1 VIPGSF
7 NQASYLAN
15 QHITAILRHPERLV
29 AFETSNQPQFILQRL
44 TDHLKARV
52 AKTFAKALPSPQ
64 AEVLGGIVLGDK
76 AIPVDRDTRQAFI
89 QTGLVHVLAAS
100 GLNVGIIA
108 GAVLWLLA
116 LSKLPYR
123 VRIGIAML
131 AVAFYSLLTGLPPS
145 IQRAATM
152 LEIALFLKLLNRE
165 LSPIFLLCVAS
176 TLLVLLNPEN
186 IGSIGF
192 QFSVL
197 TTFGLITMMPPLQ
210 EWLGYYITRWLAAIL
225 LVPIVAQLW
234 IWPLSVFY
242 FNQFPVHT
250 VPLNILAL
258 VLITPLT
265 LIGFTAGVISL
276 IIPILAEWL
285 SLLARPF
292 LDLLLWLVQWGQNM
306 DWAQWSLPSPS
317 GWLLIAC
324 YTQLFVVLALFYR
337 LKNWS
342 PSQKALIGL
351 LPTLMILVGLTLDHQ
366 HAQTQTTVDLLPL
379 SFKREAYIIHPTKH
393 QAPIALLPAGMSYFE
408 ARAVAD
414 YLKHRHLTK
423 LSTVLLLPDTEPP
436 TQLRVALRQTQI
448 GSLIHPADVPPS
460 VNLDARLQTYPENGA
475 SLKLGSLI
483 VEGRLPS
490 LRIISGNGSK
500 NQHCLL
506 SLEANYQ
513 STSSCVIQTVSEASG
528 TRLFA
533 QDTHL
538 DAQKF
543 YRLVQDGK
551 RLIVY

>member
-1 VIPGSF
+1 M
-7 NQASYLAN
+7 
-15 QHITAILRHPERLV
+15 
-29 AFETSNQPQFILQRL
+29 
-44 TDHLKARV
+44 
-52 AKTFAKALPSPQ
+52 
-64 AEVLGGIVLGDK
+64 LGGLVLGDR

-100 GLNVGIIA
+100 GMNVGIIA
-108 GAVLWLLA
+108 GAVLWLLT

-123 VRIGIAML
+123 ARIGIAML

-176 TLLVLLNPEN
+176 ILLVLLNPEN

-197 TTFGLITMMPPLQ
+197 TTFGLITMVSPLQ

-258 VLITPLT
+258 CLITPLT

-285 SLLARPF
+285 SMLARPF
-292 LDLLLWLVQWGQNM
+292 LDLLLLLVQWGQTM
-306 DWAQWSLPSPS
+306 QWAQWSLPSPS
-317 GWLLIAC
+317 GWLLTAC
-324 YTQLFVVLALFYR
+324 YTQLFMMLALFYP
-337 LKNWS
+337 LQKWS
-342 PSQKALIGL
+342 RSKKAIVGL
-351 LPTLMILVGLTLDHQ
+351 LPTLIILIGLTIEHQ
-366 HAQTQTTVDLLPL
+366 QAQNQTTIDLLPL
-379 SFKREAYIIHPTKH
+379 SFKREAYIIHPANH
-393 QAPIALLPAGMSYFE
+393 QAPLALLPAGMSYFE

-423 LSTVLLLPDTEPP
+423 LSTVLLLPDVEPP
-436 TQLRVALRQTQI
+436 TQLRVALRQTKI
-448 GSLIHPADVPPS
+448 DILIHPPDAAPS
-460 VNLDARLQTYPENGA
+460 IDLNAQLQTYPEGGA
-475 SLKLGSLI
+475 SLTLGGLS
-483 VEGRLPS
+483 VEGRLPA
-490 LRIISGNGSK
+490 LRIISGTSAK
-500 NQHCLL
+500 KQHCLL
-506 SLEANYQ
+506 SLETRYQ
-513 STSSCVIQTVSEASG
+513 SNSACAIQSVNESTG

-538 DAQKF
+538 DTRN
-543 YRLVQDGK
+543 YYHLVQDGK
-551 RLIVY
+551 RLLVY